1 MSDLV
6 RAAAVAWR
14 DWDRMPASP
23 AAVEAREQAVGA
35 LAESMGLGK
44 AALTAL
50 VQEARRDGQG
60 PDEALRRITERARPT
75 RSG

>member
-23 AAVEAREQAVGA
+23 ATVEAREQAVGA
-35 LAESMGLGK
+35 LATSLGLGT

-50 VQEARRDGQG
+50 VQEARREGQG
-60 PDEALRRITERARPT
+60 PDEALRRIASRARPT
-75 RSG
+75 TPG